1 MRVGVVGCGLIGGSV
16 LRCLAEHGTDG
27 LAAYDPSPLVRD
39 ELAALGIAE
48 ADDVEALASESELVV
63 VAAPPAE
70 TATIV
75 ARLLAA
81 DDEVVVTDTSSI
93 KASIARE
100 VRAAAPQMVGRFVPG
115 HPLAGSERT
124 GFASARSDLFDGAV
138 WALCPERDADL
149 GPVGRVIGL
158 VNALGASAYLVDA
171 DAHDIAVGFS
181 SHAPHLIANAM
192 ARATPPELRSR
203 VALLS
208 GGGLRDG
215 TRVAA
220 SDVALW
226 REIVSANRDATLA
239 GLSAHRNRLDEI
251 SRAVEDSDWAMF
263 DALWA
268 EGSAATRALLALRW
282 APATEES
289 VTVAATTE
297 ALFDVCNQGC
307 TIRSLRLAPD
317 ERIDLLVRAGPVE

>member
-16 LRCLAEHGTDG
+16 LRCLAECGTDRLG
-27 LAAYDPSPLVRD
+27 AYDPSLTVQR
-39 ELAALGIAE
+39 ELAALGIAG
-48 ADDVEALASESELVV
+48 ADDLDVLAADCELVV

-70 TATIV
+70 TAAIV
-75 ARLLAA
+75 IRLLAS

-93 KASIARE
+93 KASLARQ
-100 VRAAAPQMVGRFVPG
+100 VRKAAPQVAERFVPG

-124 GFASARSDLFDGAV
+124 GFASARADLFDGAV
-138 WALCPERDADL
+138 WALCPEHGADL
-149 GPVGRVIGL
+149 GVVGRVIGL
-158 VNALGASAYLVDA
+158 VNALGANAYLVDA
-171 DAHDIAVGFS
+171 EAHDTAVGFS

-192 ARATPPELRSR
+192 ARAAPPELRRR

-239 GLSAHRNRLDEI
+239 GITAYRDRLDEI
-251 SRAVEDSDWAMF
+251 ANAVENEDWVRF

-268 EGSAATRALLALRW
+268 DGSTATRELLALRW
-282 APATEES
+282 APALEES
-289 VTVAATTE
+289 ITVAATTQ
-297 ALFDVCNQGC
+297 ALFDVCSEGR
-307 TIRSLRLAPD
+307 TIRSLRWAAD
-317 ERIDLLVRAGPVE
+317 GNVDLVVSAQPGE